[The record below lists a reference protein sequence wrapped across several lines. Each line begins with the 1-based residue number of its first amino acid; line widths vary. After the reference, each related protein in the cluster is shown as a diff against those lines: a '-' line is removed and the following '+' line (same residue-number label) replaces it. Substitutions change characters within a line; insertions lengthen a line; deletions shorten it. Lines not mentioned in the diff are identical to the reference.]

1 MKRQRGVALL
11 MALLLVAIVGGL
23 AMTLTRNNAFDLRRT
38 MSVIWHDEGTQA
50 AYGAESWVA
59 MLLRDDAQDTPND
72 HLGELWAQELP
83 VLPIESESV
92 QGVLSGELVD
102 LQGRFNVN
110 NLVAANGEVDP
121 LAVEQFRRLLIALEL
136 DPRFAGLAAD
146 WLDPDQD
153 AGFPDG
159 AEDPIYTSLS
169 PPYRAANHVIATP
182 SELMALEGMTTEFF
196 NVLAPNISALPGRTP
211 VNVNTAPAAVL
222 LSLDENMSPAEVE
235 SLIAERAEGGIPDIE
250 NRFRAIVAEDVLPTL
265 VGTSSFFQLKVVVQ
279 IATVRVTYY
288 SVLYRDTG
296 GAGEVVPI
304 LRSFGT
310 I

>member
-38 MSVIWHDEGTQA
+38 MTMIWHDEGTQA

-59 MLLRDDAQDTPND
+59 MLLTEDGRESESD
-72 HLGELWAQELP
+72 HLGELWAQDFP

-92 QGVLSGELVD
+92 QGALSGELVD

-110 NLVAANGEVDP
+110 NLVDANGEVDP
-121 LAVEQFRRLLIALEL
+121 LAVDQFRRLLIAIEL

-159 AEDPIYTSLS
+159 AEDPIYSSLS
-169 PPYRAANHVIATP
+169 TPYRTANHVIAST
-182 SELMALEGMTTEFF
+182 SELMALEGMTEEAYA
-196 NVLAPNISALPGRTP
+196 VLAPYISALPGRTP
-211 VNVNTAPAAVL
+211 INVNTAPAAVL
-222 LSLDENMSPAEVE
+222 MSLDENMSPAEVE
-235 SLIAERAEGGIPDIE
+235 SLLMERAEGGIPDIE
-250 NRFRAIVAEDVLPTL
+250 NRFRAIVSEEVLPTL
-265 VGTSSFFQLKVVVQ
+265 VGTSSYFQLKVVVQ
-279 IATVRVTYY
+279 IVTVRVTYY